1 MAARVIFVVA
11 HDRNRVMGHGG
22 ALPWHLPADLQH
34 FKALTTG
41 KPIVMGRKTFDAIRK
56 PLPKRRNIV
65 LSRSASHMPEG
76 IETARTIGDVFAMTA
91 GEHEIA
97 VIGGAQIFDL
107 FAPYVHTAYVTLIE
121 TEAEGDVYYEPPRR
135 PFVLTQTGAH
145 DSDERNA
152 YRMRFLRYDYA
163 NAAVTGGSANESKPP
178 A

>member
-34 FKALTTG
+34 FKSLTLG
-41 KPIVMGRKTFDAIRK
+41 KPVIMGRKTYDAIGR

-65 LSRSASHMPEG
+65 LSRNATTICEG

-91 GEHEIA
+91 GEPEIA
-97 VIGGAQIFDL
+97 IIGGAEIFNA
-107 FAPYVHTAYVTLIE
+107 FSPYVHTAYVTLV
-121 TEAEGDVYYEPPRR
+121 EAEVEGDVYYDPPRR
-135 PFVLTQTGAH
+135 PFVLAQTGAY
-145 DSDERNA
+145 DADERNA
-152 YRMRFLRYDYA
+152 VGMRFLRYDYA
-163 NAAVTGGSANESKPP
+163 NAAVTGGSAKESKPS